1 MDAIENNQIKQY
13 IVIKLGKE
21 QYGINIQNVQN
32 IVRMM
37 KITRV
42 PKAPYFINGVINL
55 RGEIIPVMSIRKKF
69 NLDIDEYNNATRI
82 IIVTLDG
89 SDMGIIVDEVREV
102 IELPE
107 ENIEIIN
114 SDIND
119 EKGNYISGVGKVDN
133 ELVTLLNLDGLIN
146 SN

>member
-69 NLDIDEYNNATRI
+69 DLDIDEYTNATRI

-119 EKGNYISGVGKVDN
+119 DKGNYISGVGKVDN